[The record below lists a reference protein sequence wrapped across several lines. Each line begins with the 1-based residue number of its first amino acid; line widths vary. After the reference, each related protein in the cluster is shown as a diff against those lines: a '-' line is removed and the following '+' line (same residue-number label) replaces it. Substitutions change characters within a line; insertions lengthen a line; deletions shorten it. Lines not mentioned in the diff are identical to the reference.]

1 MDFNSLLKSRRQTFL
16 FSNKAPEKE
25 KIDSILDAMHNYTPS
40 KQNRI
45 RYDITVFKNDDQE
58 KKLEIYKA
66 GRSEKIEVSSN
77 ARYNPQLLAPW
88 LIFFNK
94 RSDVTNYSGY
104 DDKQKAPSNIELGMD
119 IGLASSYIIL
129 KAIDLGLSYGYCACT
144 PYSDEYIKPIIKY
157 TGDRKSFGRLIICL
171 GYPLDEKDI
180 KYSDKG
186 IPQYYCPIYKRWE
199 LIPAQTFKPEK
210 DEYIR
215 YI

>member
-1 MDFNSLLKSRRQTFL
+1 MDFNNLLKSRRQTFL
-16 FSNKAPEKE
+16 FSDKIPEKE

-45 RYDITVFKNDDQE
+45 RYDITVFKNDDEE

-66 GRSEKIEVSSN
+66 GKSEKFEVNPN

-94 RSDVTNYSGY
+94 RLGVKNL
-104 DDKQKAPSNIELGMD
+104 DDNQKTPGDLEVGMD

-129 KAIDLGLSYGYCACT
+129 KAIDMGLGYGYCACT

-157 TGDRKSFGRLIICL
+157 AGDRKTFGQLIVCL
-171 GYPLDEKDI
+171 GYPLDEKDT
-180 KYSDKG
+180 KYSAKG
-186 IPQYYCPIYKRWE
+186 IPEYYCPMNKKWQ
-199 LIPAQTFKPEK
+199 LIADRTFKPEK
-210 DEYIR
+210 NEDIR